1 MQEKISRI
9 STFFYDLKPSA
20 MLTKVRV
27 NKIFEI
33 PNPNGEIMRHN
44 PLQSKLKS
52 IRFSSVW
59 QPTFNNVCPFQ
70 NHKDLN
76 RRCYWPRQ
84 QSYAVGMF
92 LVIFVRDKQDLTFAK
107 HRILPLAH
115 RSSRVKRLQP
125 QCLPAF
131 SVAHLHHPPFFYTN

>member
-1 MQEKISRI
+1 MR
-9 STFFYDLKPSA
+9 TNL
-20 MLTKVRV
+20 RV

-131 SVAHLHHPPFFYTN
+131 SVAHLHPPFFYTN